1 MVAVDF
7 GVTYSDLGGLGVL
20 GVLGARAAYLLHKYV
35 QAFSKTR
42 GKALMMRIC
51 VAHLYDVCSVR
62 RA

>member
-7 GVTYSDLGGLGVL
+7 GVTYSGLGGLGVL
-20 GVLGARAAYLLHKYV
+20 GVLGAYLLHKYV

-42 GKALMMRIC
+42 REALMMRIC